1 LPAKINGVPYKE
13 KHSRSGETREEN
25 EVVWLCS
32 LAANVKGGSRIS
44 LEGGRRWR
52 RRPARAPLAGD
63 APVVLQR
70 WGGVKQMQI
79 DVVVPV
85 VVSICSEMAPVWRNR
100 SQTPTVAS
108 SFVHVGFGV

>member
-1 LPAKINGVPYKE
+1 
-13 KHSRSGETREEN
+13 
-25 EVVWLCS
+25 
-32 LAANVKGGSRIS
+32 
-44 LEGGRRWR
+44 
-52 RRPARAPLAGD
+52 
-63 APVVLQR
+63 
-70 WGGVKQMQI
+70 MQI